1 MWSIILKDVFLCLLT
16 PCDLKVYIKQL
27 FKCFK
32 WKYWVL
38 HIMLSF
44 IKLVL
49 KIELLNQ
56 LVHNPQSNIHG
67 YILRFHYIH
76 YQYNTAFT
84 KSFMFRFHVWISGVC
99 WINRGGGVVGV
110 TQLSSHAHLDVNV
123 IFSEKPEEPLK
134 IKSKF
139 NTCSRNT
146 IPRVKISLNKNSGFT
161 YFAHCKHSFPPCN
174 LRVFRYSCFS
184 APRE

>member
-1 MWSIILKDVFLCLLT
+1 
-16 PCDLKVYIKQL
+16 
-27 FKCFK
+27 
-32 WKYWVL
+32 
-38 HIMLSF
+38 MLSL

-49 KIELLNQ
+49 KIEPLNQ

-67 YILRFHYIH
+67 YTLRFHYIH
-76 YQYNTAFT
+76 YQYNTA
-84 KSFMFRFHVWISGVC
+84 
-99 WINRGGGVVGV
+99 V
-110 TQLSSHAHLDVNV
+110 TITCALRCKRHFLRKTRRTFKNQG
-123 IFSEKPEEPLK
+123 I
-134 IKSKF
+134 KF

-161 YFAHCKHSFPPCN
+161 YFAQPKHSFPPCN